1 MIVLSSLVAVAVA
14 AEVELGVG
22 RAALIL
28 LDPPPT
34 AVSVTR
40 SKVVDVKAASPALL
54 VIGRAPGTT
63 TMTLTQAGQPV
74 PIEIVVDEDPM
85 KDPTGIGVQPLGPRV
100 VVPPKSGAVC
110 RLPFAPSGITRME
123 TGQLRVEAFDLAASP
138 SEKSLDGTW
147 YWIQSDAVGVFDVV
161 FERTRGLPLILTIA
175 TAGERAVPEGCL
187 APEFTVT
194 VPVGGEV
201 TIPVGKPVER
211 VLVGHPS
218 LLAATADGRSV
229 KLRGLAPGRT
239 SVLVRS
245 EAGDP
250 PWLRTVVVAPPAQ

>member
-1 MIVLSSLVAVAVA
+1 VIVWSSLIAVAVA

-22 RAALIL
+22 RAALIQ

-34 AVSVTR
+34 AVNVTR
-40 SKVVDVKAASPALL
+40 SKVADVRAASPALL

-63 TMTLTQAGQPV
+63 ALTVTQAGQPV
-74 PIEIVVDEDPM
+74 PIEIIVDEDTM
-85 KDPTGIGVQPLGPRV
+85 KDPTGIGVLPAGPRV
-100 VVPPKSGAVC
+100 VVAPSSGAIC

-123 TGQLRVEAFDLAASP
+123 TGLLRVEAF
-138 SEKSLDGTW
+138 DGTW
-147 YWIQSDAVGVFDVV
+147 YWIQSDAVGAFDVV
-161 FERTRGLPLILTIA
+161 FERTRGLPLILTIV
-175 TAGERAVPEGCL
+175 TQGEPAVPEGCL

-201 TIPVGKPVER
+201 TIPVGRQVAG

-218 LLAATADGRSV
+218 LVGVTPDGRSV
-229 KLRGLAPGRT
+229 KMRGLAPGRT

-245 EAGDP
+245 EAGDA
-250 PWLRTVVVAPPAQ
+250 PWLRTVVVVPPAE